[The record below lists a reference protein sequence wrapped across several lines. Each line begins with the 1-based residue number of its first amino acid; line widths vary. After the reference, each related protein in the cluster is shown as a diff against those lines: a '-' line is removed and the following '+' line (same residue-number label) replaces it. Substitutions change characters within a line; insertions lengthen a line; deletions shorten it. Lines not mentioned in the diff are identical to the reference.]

1 MLSLWANGGD
11 QQTMNAEQLAAALG
25 AKRSGRQFKC
35 RCVAHEDRSPSM
47 IIFDGRNAVQVRCL
61 AGCEPA
67 DIIAVLKSRGLWHG
81 DEQQEQHSQKIT
93 SANVSHVSHETRAH
107 EQEQR
112 MRVLARCIFDDARPI
127 EGTLAQRYFESRDLW
142 TVARMVDDI
151 RFHPRCPFGAERGMA
166 VVMAMRHVVSNAIT
180 AVQRIQLNRQGRKI
194 AKGMMLGTA
203 SGAAMKLMQ
212 LQDHQLHICEGLET
226 GLAVI
231 AMDRGPVWALG
242 STSLIQSFPVLDDI
256 NELTIWADHDPVD
269 PKTGRRPGFHAAA
282 ICERRWLEANKRV
295 AVYSPRKEGWDEA
308 DVWSARCARL

>member
-1 MLSLWANGGD
+1 
-11 QQTMNAEQLAAALG
+11 MNAEQLAAALG

-93 SANVSHVSHETRAH
+93 SANVSHVSHETRAR

-127 EGTLAQRYFESRDLW
+127 EGTLAQRYFESRELW
-142 TVARMVDDI
+142 SVARLVDDI
-151 RFHPRCPFGAERGMA
+151 RFHPRCPFGTERGMA
-166 VVMAMRHVVSNAIT
+166 VVVAMRHVVSNAIT

-194 AKGMMLGTA
+194 AKGMMLGSA
-203 SGAAMKLMQ
+203 SGAAMKLQQ
-212 LQDHQLHICEGLET
+212 LQDGDLHICEGLET
-226 GLAVI
+226 GLATI
-231 AMDRGPVWALG
+231 AMDRGPLWALG
-242 STSLIQSFPVLDDI
+242 STSLIQSFPVLDGVRR
-256 NELTIWADHDPVD
+256 LVIWADFDPVD
-269 PKTGRRPGFHAAA
+269 PRTGRQPGFHAADLCA
-282 ICERRWLEANKRV
+282 ERWLCAGREALV
-295 AVYSPRKEGWDEA
+295 LQPRQEGSDEA
-308 DVWSARCARL
+308 DVWSSRCGRL